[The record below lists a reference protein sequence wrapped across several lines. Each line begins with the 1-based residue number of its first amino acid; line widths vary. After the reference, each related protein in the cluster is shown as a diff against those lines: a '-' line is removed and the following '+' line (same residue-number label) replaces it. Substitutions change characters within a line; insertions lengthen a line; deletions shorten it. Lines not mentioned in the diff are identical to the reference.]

1 MHALSDQTKRRQ
13 RCRRG
18 SERLTLSRGLYL
30 PNRMMMT
37 GNGFPAMGGVL
48 IVKTSVLFAPFKGET
63 RASFRMM
70 VMRKHDD
77 QQKEQGGEKGKEVKA
92 MRFHWQRR

>member
-18 SERLTLSRGLYL
+18 SELLTLSRGLYL

-37 GNGFPAMGGVL
+37 GNGFPAMGSML
-48 IVKTSVLFAPFKGET
+48 IEKTSVLFAPFKGET

-70 VMRKHDD
+70 VMRKHND
-77 QQKEQGGEKGKEVKA
+77 QQ
-92 MRFHWQRR
+92 

>member
-18 SERLTLSRGLYL
+18 SERLTLSRGLHL
-30 PNRMMMT
+30 PNRMVMT

-92 MRFHWQRR
+92 MRFH

>member
-1 MHALSDQTKRRQ
+1 
-13 RCRRG
+13 
-18 SERLTLSRGLYL
+18 
-30 PNRMMMT
+30 MMMT
-37 GNGFPAMGGVL
+37 GNGFPAMGSVL

-77 QQKEQGGEKGKEVKA
+77 QQ
-92 MRFHWQRR
+92 

>member
-18 SERLTLSRGLYL
+18 SERLTLSRGLHL
-30 PNRMMMT
+30 PNRMVMT

-48 IVKTSVLFAPFKGET
+48 IVETAVLFAPFKGEA

-92 MRFHWQRR
+92 MRFHWQRI